1 MRRFLGLVGIFRRF
15 VNAFADITRSLY
27 ALQNKKNKFL
37 WSEYCSRAFDDLKP
51 TSSPSTLLV
60 AYYEGGQT
68 WFGPAANYVNGPNRQ
83 ITDECPA
90 TAYNIV
96 FPNEIIGHRYILIV
110 VAQADA
116 KSVAHEFL
124 A

>member
-1 MRRFLGLVGIFRRF
+1 MSLQTSKGRYMHYRTKGISSYGQS
-15 VNAFADITRSLY
+15 T
-27 ALQNKKNKFL
+27 AL
-37 WSEYCSRAFDDLKP
+37 DDLKP

-68 WFGPAANYVNGPNRQ
+68 RFGPDANYVNGPNRQ

-90 TAYNIV
+90 TAYNMV